1 MCFFARFFY
10 TVRLVPCRKVMVTI
24 AAVGVSPY
32 PWADVKKVVL
42 WATTMAI
49 DDLAAAVR
57 SAEPE
62 VRAANESKQQV
73 LHALTRSAQ
82 MPFTAQRFCEILLE
96 PRRYYSSP
104 AKLAYALEKL
114 LRVSAVHPDLSP
126 EEYGAFLENLR
137 KEAVPPRKPP
147 MMAIDVDLRPP
158 PAMMMGEGGWGIL
171 HQNNPPQQ
179 QQQSQQQ
186 QQQNQNAAQSQQ
198 QGGGGGQQHMD
209 ISD

>member
-1 MCFFARFFY
+1 MLA
-10 TVRLVPCRKVMVTI
+10 TI

-32 PWADVKKVVL
+32 PWADVKKVVV
-42 WATTMAI
+42 WAVTRAI

-57 SAEPE
+57 SPEPE

-82 MPFTAQRFCEILLE
+82 MPFTAQRFCEILLD
-96 PRRYYSSP
+96 PRRYYASP

-114 LRVSAVHPDLSP
+114 LRVSAVHPDLGP
-126 EEYGAFLENLR
+126 EEYAAHLENLR
-137 KEAVPPRKPP
+137 KEVVPPPKPP

-171 HQNNPPQQ
+171 HQNPPQQ
-179 QQQSQQQ
+179 QQQHPG
-186 QQQNQNAAQSQQ
+186 QSQQ
-198 QGGGGGQQHMD
+198 GQQHMD

>member
-1 MCFFARFFY
+1 VLA
-10 TVRLVPCRKVMVTI
+10 TI

-42 WATTMAI
+42 WAAAAAV

-57 SAEPE
+57 SPEPE

-82 MPFTAQRFCEILLE
+82 MPFTAQRFCEILLD
-96 PRRYYSSP
+96 PRRYYASP
-104 AKLAYALEKL
+104 AKLAHALEKL

-126 EEYGAFLENLR
+126 EEYAAHLENLR
-137 KEAVPPRKPP
+137 KEVVPPARPP

-171 HQNNPPQQ
+171 HQNPPQQ
-179 QQQSQQQ
+179 QQHPGPSQP
-186 QQQNQNAAQSQQ
+186 
-198 QGGGGGQQHMD
+198 GGQQHMD